1 MAETYELIESDPG
14 VADCEKLVGS
24 GEREPELHPALA
36 RWTAPLLR
44 RVSLKMGERFEC
56 RVSQLGLRS
65 KHYGVLLLLKDGPL
79 TQVEIGRWLWID
91 RTTMVALVDDLVR
104 LALVERGRH
113 PEDRRCHAVSLTE
126 HGRRILDVAERE
138 VDETEAECFAPL
150 TQDERRQLK
159 ALLTKLL

>member
-1 MAETYELIESDPG
+1 MTEPFELTESRPG
-14 VADCEKLVGS
+14 EPDCDRGA
-24 GEREPELHPALA
+24 GAAERERELHPALG
-36 RWTAPLLR
+36 RWTAPALR
-44 RVSLKMGERFEC
+44 RVAQKLGERFEC
-56 RVSQLGLRS
+56 RVSQLGLRA

-126 HGRRILDVAERE
+126 HGRRVLEVAERE
-138 VDETEAECFAPL
+138 VDATEAECFAPL
-150 TQDERRQLK
+150 SLDERRQLK